1 MAIDTAKTAEL
12 REYVCQTLSSIG
24 VSEKELAAFSFHA
37 ECNRMGSFMG
47 IFVFHDGNSYC
58 IREMGWRE
66 SECCTYFFQ
75 EKEEVLAMLINCIAS
90 RRRKNGKRNVEI
102 ALALASEL
110 GPDVVTAV
118 QNFWDEYQRQYE

>member
-12 REYVCQTLSSIG
+12 REYVRQTLSSIG

-37 ECNRMGSFMG
+37 KCNRMG

-58 IREMGWRE
+58 IRDMGWRE

-75 EKEEVLAMLINCIAS
+75 EKEAVLAMLINYIAPWRS
-90 RRRKNGKRNVEI
+90 KNGKDNVEI

>member
-1 MAIDTAKTAEL
+1 MAIDTAKTAEF
-12 REYVCQTLSSIG
+12 REYVCQTLSAIG

-37 ECNRMGSFMG
+37 ECNRMG
-47 IFVFHDGNSYC
+47 IFVFRDGNSYC
-58 IREMGWRE
+58 IRETGWRE

-75 EKEEVLAMLINCIAS
+75 EKEEVLAMLINRIAS

-118 QNFWDEYQRQYE
+118 QCFWDEYQRQYE